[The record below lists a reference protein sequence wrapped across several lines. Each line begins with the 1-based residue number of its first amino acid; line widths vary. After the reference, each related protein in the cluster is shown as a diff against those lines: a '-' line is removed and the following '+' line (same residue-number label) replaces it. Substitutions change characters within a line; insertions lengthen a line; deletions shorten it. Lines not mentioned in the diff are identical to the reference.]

1 MGLINRLGGVSP
13 DVIMAGG
20 VAKNIGVVKA
30 LEKVLGSPIKIH
42 VEPQMIGAL
51 GAAILSLEKAS

>member
-1 MGLINRLGGVSP
+1 MGLINRLGGIQN

-30 LEKVLGSPIKIH
+30 LEAALGTQLKIH
-42 VEPQMIGAL
+42 VEPQIVGSL
-51 GAAILSLEKAS
+51 GAAIIAMEKSA